1 MREAKTLNGLVSDNA
16 LASIFQS
23 APQKA
28 SNLMIKLLYANRGM
42 SLERNLMRFPVK
54 YFETDD
60 DYTWELIGSSRRNIA
75 LVEARYNGAVVE
87 ANDFNVGI
95 GGSTI
100 ELVFPENYFFDGY
113 IIVGE
118 KNEEYPF
125 RILEEPRVEGT
136 YYVYKV
142 ELTGKNKQNGCP
154 GEELVGGKRFSDE
167 YAPVEREMSRKVGDV
182 RYATPFS
189 MRNEFSTIRIST
201 KVAGNK
207 MNRKLE
213 TGIPVM
219 TKEGKLQVNKMW
231 IHQVD
236 WTLEEQFAKDKSHVL
251 MYGVSNRDEHGEYYD
266 FGKSG
271 NVIKMG
277 AGIRE
282 QMSYGNVVYYNKFDL
297 KLLEKALVDLS
308 VSKLDMKDRKFIL
321 RTGEYGAI
329 QFNKAVLDVVS
340 GWSAFSYLRGSDQPG
355 IISKAN
361 SNLHQ
366 TALTAGFQFVGYRAP
381 NNVEVFLEVDPF
393 YDDPV
398 RNKVPHP
405 DGGVTESYRYDILYI
420 GSTEEPN
427 IQIAKIKGEEEH
439 RGYQWGFRNPF
450 TGQMNNNNMS
460 FDEDSCVIHKM
471 ASLGAFI
478 LDAERTMSLI
488 YRAV

>member
-16 LASIFQS
+16 LASFFVRS
-23 APQKA
+23 PQKA
-28 SNLMIKLLYANRGM
+28 SNIMHKLLTVNRGM
-42 SLERNLMRFPVK
+42 SLERYLNQFPTK
-54 YFETDD
+54 YFDTDD
-60 DYTWELIGSSRRNIA
+60 DYTWELIGSARRNIA
-75 LVEARYNGAVVE
+75 LVEARYNGATVQ
-87 ANDFNVGI
+87 ATDFNIGV
-95 GGSTI
+95 GGSPI
-100 ELVFPENYFFDGY
+100 ELVFAENYFFDGY
-113 IIVGE
+113 VIVGE
-118 KNEEYPF
+118 RNEEYPF
-125 RILEEPRVEGT
+125 RIIKEPRVEGT
-136 YYVYKV
+136 NYVYTV
-142 ELTGKNKQNGCP
+142 ELMGRNRQGGCP
-154 GEELVGGKRFSDE
+154 GAELVGGKRFSDE

-182 RYATPFS
+182 HYATPFS
-189 MRNEFSTIRIST
+189 MRNEFSQIRIST

-219 TKEGKLQVNKMW
+219 TKEGGVKVQTMW
-231 IHQVD
+231 MHMVD
-236 WTLEEQFAKDKSHVL
+236 WAVEEQFAKDKSHVL
-251 MYGVSNRDEHGEYYD
+251 MYGVSNRDENGEYYD

-282 QMSYGNVVYYNKFDL
+282 QMSYGNVIYYNKFDL

-308 VSKLDMKDRKFIL
+308 ISKLDKNERKFVI

-329 QFNKAVLDVVS
+329 QFHKAVLDVVS
-340 GWSAFSYLRGSDQPG
+340 GWQSFSYLRGGGHPA
-355 IISKAN
+355 IIDKTN
-361 SNLHQ
+361 SPLHSN
-366 TALTAGFQFVGYRAP
+366 ALTAGFQFVGYKAP

-398 RNKVPHP
+398 RNKIPHP

-427 IQIAKIKGEEEH
+427 IQLAKIKGEEEH

-460 FDEDSCVIHKM
+460 FDEDACIIHKM
-471 ASLGAFI
+471 ASLGTFI
-478 LDAERTMSLI
+478 IDAERTMSLI
-488 YRAV
+488 YKAD